1 MSESDPKEPEID
13 EESASNAT
21 ESDTGE
27 PEGTSGDAHLDRILS
42 EGILK
47 GQKHLDKAQTL
58 LAAFMIFATGWVT
71 YTAMLGSP
79 FLLEETE
86 AIVEV
91 LNLHHVATVSRG
103 WNDTIGP
110 VSALTMAIDWTIG
123 DGSPVLFQ
131 TTQLTLHLF
140 NAILVF
146 LLCRRLLGSR
156 ESEAIA
162 MMSGFLFALHP
173 VASHAVTMLTERDVL
188 LATFFMFSSLLL
200 FLSAVRGE
208 RVGLTRYV
216 LALCAF
222 ALAWVCGHWTWI
234 TPILIV
240 LMMAT
245 EHGLSG
251 LLSRIKY
258 LLPAVV
264 LTLVLNYYPEPTM
277 EAPLSL
283 SGLAAESSYVGL
295 AELAWLSPFATDW
308 IYESDA
314 LGGTPGFIV
323 IALMALGLLSFTPLP
338 QKYRV
343 FGLAFS
349 WATLVMIGFGVAT
362 DSDDFNN
369 AHLYPAGLGAG
380 LFWIAIIA
388 AIPAGTPRNVG
399 GIVAAALL
407 LAFAWITNER
417 NVERK
422 DEVFYWARA
431 NDACTTC
438 YEPKIRLATLY
449 HREGDTLH
457 TTETGSAKLAAQ
469 NRQAETNWKWAAGFY
484 KEARAENASLDGK
497 LGSYARL
504 RQSLGETDQAIQI
517 MESAVAL
524 EPHNLRQL
532 RALADWYGALFVE
545 TKNPANLRAALDYY
559 DVIEAQGMMN
569 DADRLGSAINYAQL
583 GLPVESIERLRAI
596 QDVEMRRQAQ
606 EIAKQL
612 QPRLAVA
619 KRHEDAFNEAAQAQ
633 KPRDEL
639 LRQRVPQLTA
649 EGRMVNARY
658 FAEELL
664 RTTGNTVGEDWLMLG
679 ALYAMTGEWDALQNH
694 WPPPSG
700 LQQPWRTLATRLA
713 RQQNWQGALD
723 ALRTGFATTSQDPRP
738 EAILALGKIAF
749 ELENVQQA
757 IALYQQMAREY
768 PTRKEPFLALVD
780 IAIEQKQTNGVAEML
795 DRAQA
800 NGATQIEVESRRSR
814 AGQIETATPE
824 TLQPFIIR

>member
-1 MSESDPKEPEID
+1 MSESDSEEPEID
-13 EESASNAT
+13 EESAANAAQN
-21 ESDTGE
+21 DAGE
-27 PEGTSGDAHLDRILS
+27 PEETSGDAYLDKILS

-79 FLLEETE
+79 FLLEEIE
-86 AIVEV
+86 AIVEAP
-91 LNLHHVATVSRG
+91 NLHHVATVSRG

-140 NAILVF
+140 NAVLVF
-146 LLCRRLLGSR
+146 LLCRRLLGAR
-156 ESEAIA
+156 DSEAIA
-162 MMSGFLFALHP
+162 MVSGFLFALHP
-173 VASHAVTMLTERDVL
+173 IATFTVTMLTERDVL

-200 FLSAVRGE
+200 FLSAVGSE

-216 LALCAF
+216 LALSAF

-234 TPILIV
+234 TPIVII
-240 LMMAT
+240 LMVAT

-251 LLSRIKY
+251 LLSRLKY
-258 LLPAVV
+258 VVPVVV

-283 SGLAAESSYVGL
+283 SGLVAETSFVGL
-295 AELAWLSPFATDW
+295 AELGWLSPFATEW

-314 LGGTPGFIV
+314 LGGTPGFIA
-323 IALMALGLLSFTPLP
+323 IALAAIGVLSFTPLP
-338 QKYRV
+338 QKFRV
-343 FGLAFS
+343 FGLAFA
-349 WATLVMIGFGVAT
+349 WAALIMIGFGVAT
-362 DSDDFNN
+362 DSGAFNN

-380 LFWIAIIA
+380 LFWIAVIA

-407 LAFAWITNER
+407 LTFAWITNER

-431 NDACTTC
+431 NEACATC

-449 HREGDTLH
+449 HREGDALH
-457 TTETGSAKLAAQ
+457 TTETGSAKLASQ
-469 NRQAETNWKWAAGFY
+469 NRQAENNWKWAAGFY
-484 KEARAENASLDGK
+484 EEARAENASLDGK

-504 RQSLGETDQAIQI
+504 QQRLGETERAIQV
-517 MESAVAL
+517 MEAAVAL
-524 EPHNLRQL
+524 EPHNLDQL

-545 TKNPANLRAALDYY
+545 TKNPVNLRIALDYY

-569 DADRLGSAINYAQL
+569 DADRLGSAINYLQL
-583 GLPVESIERLRAI
+583 GLPVESIEGLRAI

-606 EIAKQL
+606 DIAKQL

-619 KRHEDAFNEAAQAQ
+619 TRYEDAFNEAVQAQ
-633 KPRDEL
+633 KPIEEL

-664 RTTGNTVGEDWLMLG
+664 RTTGNTVGEDWLLLG
-679 ALYAMTGEWDALQNH
+679 ALYAMTGEWETLQNY

-700 LQQPWRTLATRLA
+700 LQQPWHTLATRLA
-713 RQQNWQGALD
+713 RQQNWHGALD

-738 EAILALGKIAF
+738 EAMLALGEIAF
-749 ELENVQQA
+749 ELENAQQA
-757 IALYQQMAREY
+757 IALYQQMVREY

-780 IAIEQKQTNGVAEML
+780 IAIAQKQSSGITEML

-824 TLQPFIIR
+824 TLQPSIIR